1 MLCARSSARDFNY
14 DTPGLRLLSLRTRS
28 GRRCTRQ
35 GLNMF
40 ASAADSWAGCDRT
53 AAFKLRVAEQTRAEK
68 EGRTG
73 APKARPQLLS
83 RFHYTSPTLA

>member
-1 MLCARSSARDFNY
+1 MDLASVE
-14 DTPGLRLLSLRTRS
+14 
-28 GRRCTRQ
+28 GRC
-35 GLNMF
+35 

-73 APKARPQLLS
+73 GAKARSQQLPVILCFLS
-83 RFHYTSPTLA
+83 RS